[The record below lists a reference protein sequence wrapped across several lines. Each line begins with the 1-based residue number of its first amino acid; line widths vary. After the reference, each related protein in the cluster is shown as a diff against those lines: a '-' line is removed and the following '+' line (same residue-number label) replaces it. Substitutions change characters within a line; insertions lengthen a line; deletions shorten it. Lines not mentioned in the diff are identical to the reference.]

1 MLFALFVDPQR
12 SESLICFASQM
23 HWNPTGTLFPNRQA
37 YCLSV
42 RQAPRQAVDLLR
54 KSHAEHLPDTF
65 SLRILLYKS
74 HARYVFF
81 WCTILFTLGTYD
93 MVATYEVSEQDTI
106 KAGNIQTYGGSI
118 SPYFSICSECWGE
131 TSGRKAVATA
141 MIWSCQV
148 GHTLGRPNLVRQ
160 SYTELLLKSLK
171 YA

>member
-65 SLRILLYKS
+65 SLLRILLYKS

-81 WCTILFTLGTYD
+81 WCTIFFTLGTYD
-93 MVATYEVSEQDTI
+93 MVATYEITEQDTVNDQGCR
-106 KAGNIQTYGGSI
+106 KYPSR
-118 SPYFSICSECWGE
+118 GE

-141 MIWSCQV
+141 MIWSCQA
-148 GHTLGRPNLVRQ
+148 GSHCRPNLVRQ

-171 YA
+171 LYT